1 MFIGMV
7 TNMESQDES
16 KLLESVTLL
25 QPTAIAIIAA
35 ITCGIGYILFTT
47 NLNATSFAG
56 LKLQKTAGITIRQ
69 LGVVILTGCLVFV
82 LILLVT
88 NSISIALAISS
99 LATGIPFLI
108 NKQRAES
115 LLRAREN
122 AWPEAIDS
130 LVSALQSGVS
140 ISEAILTLADHG
152 PYLLQPSFQRIR
164 EGVRAGVSFENILL
178 REKEILKSPISDQVF
193 ETLLVAKEFGGKDS
207 NNALR
212 LLSEFIRDDID
223 MLEEIRTK
231 FGWIRNSAALA
242 TAAPWLLLILLSSQK
257 STVTAFATSSGISM
271 LLAGVLMTV
280 LAYFWMERVGRLP
293 IAARALR

>member
-1 MFIGMV
+1 MAIGIV
-7 TNMESQDES
+7 TSMGSQDES
-16 KLLESVTLL
+16 KVLESVTLL

-35 ITCGIGYILFTT
+35 IVCGVGYILFTS
-47 NLNATSFAG
+47 NFDATSFAG
-56 LKLQKTAGITIRQ
+56 LKHQKSAGLTIRQ
-69 LGVVILTGCLVFV
+69 LGVVTLTGCAVFV
-82 LILLVT
+82 LVLLLT
-88 NSISIALAISS
+88 SSSSIALAISS

-140 ISEAILTLADHG
+140 ISEAILSLADHG
-152 PYLLQPSFQRIR
+152 PNLLQPSFQRIR
-164 EGVRAGVSFENILL
+164 EGVEEGVSFENMLL
-178 REKEILKSPISDQVF
+178 REKGILKSPISDQVF

-231 FGWIRNSAALA
+231 FGWIKNSAALA
-242 TAAPWLLLILLSSQK
+242 SAAPWLLLILLSSQK
-257 STVTAFATSSGISM
+257 STVTAFATGSGISM

-280 LAYFWMERVGRLP
+280 FAYFWMERVGRLP
-293 IAARALR
+293 TAARALR